1 MAVAFPKPTG
11 YGILEIEALCLGW
24 AVMLSLHVTELNS
37 SLPLT
42 EFILG
47 KFNHLS

>member
-1 MAVAFPKPTG
+1 MAFPNLSESV
-11 YGILEIEALCLGW
+11 ILETEAPCLGW
-24 AVMLSLHVTELNS
+24 AVMLSLLMTELNL

-47 KFNHLS
+47 LFNHLS